1 MEFQTNVITGN
12 ALLEFA
18 KGVDGWEKRDCYTRL
33 EQYLYGGGRD
43 RICLLYGLRRTGKT
57 TLLRQAILNM
67 TAEQRQKAVYIKA
80 KRTDTMASVNRDIKS
95 LQEQGFLY
103 VFLDEATLMKDF
115 VDSAALFSD
124 VYASSGM
131 KLVLSGTDSLG
142 FWLAEREE
150 LYDRAVTLHTTF
162 IPYRE
167 FCRLLHRDSVDEYIR
182 YGGTLRAG
190 ELDFSTRGVDAE
202 EASFRDDE
210 STRKYIDTAICW
222 NIQHSLSCYEDG
234 GHFRHLHQLYDAG
247 ELTGA
252 INRVIEDVNHR
263 FVLDVLT
270 SPFKSHDLGLAAQNL
285 RRERDPEKRTDI
297 LDSID
302 VSAVTERLKEI
313 LEIRNQEEQSIGIT
327 QAHVREIK
335 EYLKALDLIV
345 NCPIE
350 TTTGSAPLEHILL
363 TQPGL
368 RYCQAQ
374 ALVYSLMQDKTFQ
387 TFSEREKDLAAQ
399 RILQEV
405 RGRMLED
412 IVLLETLKAAGP
424 EQKVFKLQFAAGE
437 FDMVVYD
444 KRKDH
449 CAVFEV
455 KHSGKT
461 ALEQRRHLIN
471 KENLLLTEKR
481 FGEVLR
487 RCVLYQGQPLVTAE
501 GVEYANVGSY
511 LEGLGHEMSLEQGQC
526 SGLSLEIAHEDL
538 QESPT
543 LTM

>member
-1 MEFQTNVITGN
+1 MGFETSVMTGT

-18 KGVDGWEKRDCYTRL
+18 EGVRGWEKRDGYARL
-33 EQYLYGGGRD
+33 EQYLYGGRSD
-43 RICLLYGLRRTGKT
+43 RVCLLYGLRRTGKT

-67 TAEQRQKAVYIKA
+67 TEQQRQKAAYMKA
-80 KRTDTMASVNRDIKS
+80 KRTDTMASVNRDIKA
-95 LQEQGFLY
+95 LQEQGFHY
-103 VFLDEATLMKDF
+103 VFLDEATLMQEF

-124 VYASSGM
+124 VYASCGM

-150 LYDRAVTLHTTF
+150 LYDRAVMLHTTF

-190 ELDFSTRGVDAE
+190 ELDFATKGVDAE

-210 STRKYIDTAICW
+210 STRKYIDTAICR

-234 GHFRHLHQLYDAG
+234 GHFRHLRQLFDAG

-252 INRVIEDVNHR
+252 INRVIEDMNHR

-270 SPFKSHDLGLAAQNL
+270 KPFKFHDLGLAARNL

-302 VSAVTERLKEI
+302 VAAVTGRLKEI
-313 LEIRNQEEQSIGIT
+313 LEIRNQEEQRIGLT
-327 QAHVREIK
+327 EAHVQEIK
-335 EYLKALDLIV
+335 EYLQALDLIV
-345 NCPIE
+345 DCPIE
-350 TTTGSAPLEHILL
+350 TTTGSEPLERILI

-374 ALVYSLMQDKTFQ
+374 ALVYSLVQDKVFQ
-387 TFSEREKDLAAQ
+387 TFSEQEKELAAQ
-399 RILQEV
+399 RILEEV

-412 IVLLETLKAAGP
+412 IVLLETMKTAGP
-424 EQKVFKLQFAAGE
+424 EQRVFKLQFAAGE
-437 FDMVVYD
+437 FDMVVYN
-444 KRKDH
+444 KRENR

-455 KHSGKT
+455 KHNKESVP
-461 ALEQRRHLIN
+461 EQRRHLIN
-471 KENLLLTEKR
+471 EENLSLAGKR
-481 FGEVLR
+481 FGAISHR
-487 RCVLYQGQPLVTAE
+487 YVLYQGEPFVTAE
-501 GVEYANVGSY
+501 GVEYVNVGAY
-511 LEGLGHEMSLEQGQC
+511 LQRLGQKMELEQGEC
-526 SGLSLEIAHEDL
+526 LSPSSESTLDDL
-538 QESPT
+538 HDSPD

>member
-1 MEFQTNVITGN
+1 MGFETNVMTGST
-12 ALLEFA
+12 LLDFA
-18 KGVDGWEKRDCYTRL
+18 EGVRGWEKRECYARL
-33 EQYLYGGGRD
+33 EQYLHGGRSD
-43 RICLLYGLRRTGKT
+43 RVCLLYGLRRTGKT

-67 TAEQRQKAVYIKA
+67 TEEQRQKAAYFKA
-80 KRTDTMASVNRDIKS
+80 KRTDTTASVNRDIRG
-95 LQEQGFLY
+95 LQEQGFRY
-103 VFLDEATLMKDF
+103 VFLDEATFMQDF

-124 VYASSGM
+124 VYASCGM

-167 FCRLLHRDSVDEYIR
+167 FCRLLHRDGVDEYIR

-190 ELDFSTRGVDAE
+190 ELDFSTKGIDAE

-210 STRKYIDTAICW
+210 NTRKYIDTAICR

-234 GHFRHLHQLYDAG
+234 GHFRHLRQLYDMG

-252 INRVIEDVNHR
+252 INRVIEDMNHR
-263 FVLDVLT
+263 FVLDVM
-270 SPFKSHDLGLAAQNL
+270 
-285 RRERDPEKRTDI
+285 EKL

-302 VSAVTERLKEI
+302 VSSVTQRLKEI
-313 LEIRNQEEQSIGIT
+313 LEIRNQEEERIGIT
-327 QAHVREIK
+327 EAHVREIK
-335 EYLKALDLIV
+335 EYLSALDLIV
-345 NCPIE
+345 DCPIE
-350 TTTGSAPLEHILL
+350 TTTGSAPLEHILI

-374 ALVYSLMQDKTFQ
+374 ALIYSLVQDSTFQ
-387 TFSEREKDLAAQ
+387 TFSEREKELAAQ
-399 RILQEV
+399 RILEEV

-412 IVLLETLKAAGP
+412 IVLLETMKVAGA
-424 EQKVFKLQFAAGE
+424 EQRVFKLQFAVGE

-444 KRKDH
+444 KRENR

-455 KHSGKT
+455 KHSEKT
-461 ALEQRRHLIN
+461 APEQRRHLMN
-471 KENLLLTEKR
+471 AENLSLTGKR
-481 FGEVLR
+481 FGEISR

-511 LEGLGHEMSLEQGQC
+511 LKELGYRLSFEQEQC
-526 SGLSLEIAHEDL
+526 PSPSSESTLEDL
-538 QESPT
+538 QESPE

>member
-1 MEFQTNVITGN
+1 
-12 ALLEFA
+12 
-18 KGVDGWEKRDCYTRL
+18 
-33 EQYLYGGGRD
+33 
-43 RICLLYGLRRTGKT
+43 
-57 TLLRQAILNM
+57 
-67 TAEQRQKAVYIKA
+67 
-80 KRTDTMASVNRDIKS
+80 MASVNQDIKA
-95 LQEQGFLY
+95 LQGQGIQY

-124 VYASSGM
+124 VYAGTGM

-190 ELDFSTRGVDAE
+190 ELDFTTRGIDAE

-210 STRKYIDTAICW
+210 STRKYIDTAICR
-222 NIQHSLSCYEDG
+222 NIQHSLACYEGG
-234 GHFRHLHQLYDAG
+234 GHFRHLHELYEAG

-252 INRVIEDVNHR
+252 INRVIEDMNHR
-263 FVLDVLT
+263 FVLEVLT
-270 SPFKSHDLGLAAQNL
+270 KPFISHDLGLAAQNL
-285 RRERDPEKRTDI
+285 RKERDPEKRTDI

-302 VSAVTERLKEI
+302 AAAVTARLKEI
-313 LEIRNQEEQSIGIT
+313 LEIRNREEQSIGIT
-327 QAHVREIK
+327 EAHVREIR
-335 EYLKALDLIV
+335 EYLAALDLIV

-350 TTTGSAPLEHILL
+350 TTSGSGEPLEHILV

-374 ALVYSLMQDKTFQ
+374 ALVYSLVQDRAFQ
-387 TFSEREKDLAAQ
+387 SFSEREKDLAAQ
-399 RILQEV
+399 RILEEV
-405 RGRMLED
+405 RGCMLED

-444 KRKDH
+444 KREDH

-455 KHSGKT
+455 KHSKKST
-461 ALEQRRHLIN
+461 PEQRRHLTN
-471 KENLLLTEKR
+471 EENLSLTGKR
-481 FGEVLR
+481 FGEIAR
-487 RCVLYQGQPLVTAE
+487 RCVLYQGEPLVTAE
-501 GVEYANVGSY
+501 GVEYGNVGAW
-511 LEGLGHEMSLEQGQC
+511 LQRPGHPMSLEADPY
-526 SGLSLEIAHEDL
+526 LSPSLRSASEGPRENL
-538 QESPT
+538 T

>member
-1 MEFQTNVITGN
+1 MGFETNVMTGT
-12 ALLEFA
+12 ALLDFA
-18 KGVDGWEKRDCYTRL
+18 EGVRGWEKRDCYAQL
-33 EQYLYGGGRD
+33 EQYLYGGRSD
-43 RICLLYGLRRTGKT
+43 RVCLLYGLRRTGKT

-67 TAEQRQKAVYIKA
+67 TEEQRQKAAYLKA
-80 KRTDTMASVNRDIKS
+80 KRTDTMASVNRDIKA
-95 LQEQGFLY
+95 LQEQGFRY
-103 VFLDEATLMKDF
+103 VFLDEATLMQEF

-124 VYASSGM
+124 VYASCGM

-167 FCRLLHRDSVDEYIR
+167 FCRLLHRNSIDEYIR

-190 ELDFSTRGVDAE
+190 ELDFSTKG
-202 EASFRDDE
+202 
-210 STRKYIDTAICW
+210 I
-222 NIQHSLSCYEDG
+222 
-234 GHFRHLHQLYDAG
+234 DAG

-252 INRVIEDVNHR
+252 INRVIEDMNHR
-263 FVLDVLT
+263 FVLGVLT
-270 SPFKSHDLGLAAQNL
+270 KP
-285 RRERDPEKRTDI
+285 

-302 VSAVTERLKEI
+302 VSAVTERHKEI
-313 LEIRNQEEQSIGIT
+313 LEIRDQEEQRIGLT
-327 QAHVREIK
+327 EAHVREIK
-335 EYLKALDLIV
+335 EYLQALDLIV

-350 TTTGSAPLEHILL
+350 TTTGSTPLEHILI

-374 ALVYSLMQDKTFQ
+374 ALVYSLVQDRTFQ
-387 TFSEREKDLAAQ
+387 TFSEREKELAAQ
-399 RILQEV
+399 RILEEV

-412 IVLLETLKAAGP
+412 IVLLETMKAAGP
-424 EQKVFKLQFAAGE
+424 EQRVFKLQFAAGE

-444 KRKDH
+444 KRKNR

-455 KHSGKT
+455 KHSEKT
-461 ALEQRRHLIN
+461 APEQRRHLMN
-471 KENLLLTEKR
+471 AENLSLTGKR
-481 FGEVLR
+481 FGEISR

-501 GVEYANVGSY
+501 GVEYTNVGAY
-511 LEGLGHEMSLEQGQC
+511 LKELGSPMSLEQGQYLSPSALKDTTDA
-526 SGLSLEIAHEDL
+526 SGLVPEGPQGSSD
-538 QESPT
+538 